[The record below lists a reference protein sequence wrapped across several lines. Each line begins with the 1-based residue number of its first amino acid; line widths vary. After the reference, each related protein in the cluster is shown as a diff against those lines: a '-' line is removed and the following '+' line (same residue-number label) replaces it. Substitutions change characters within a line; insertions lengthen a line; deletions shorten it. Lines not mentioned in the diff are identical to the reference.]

1 MLSLKTE
8 GYAALICGVARDA
21 RDRGSAADV
30 IRSALTLCGRVDED
44 AGLTALT
51 AADLAVIDMLRHS
64 DARVDPDAEDGD
76 RLFLTS
82 TGRLAVRPDGTEPPR
97 DAHPLGAVLLGAE
110 ESADLGARWRS
121 EHEGMG
127 KVLLA
132 LRAELEGEPAEQVL
146 ARIDR
151 IEHAVVHMAPVQ
163 IYVNEHVYSNLGKT
177 SNLPGK
183 SLPAGHE
190 RSVLTVL
197 RGKPV
202 ADWAAE
208 DACFV
213 ACLSIL
219 LQSGPPV
226 RAEEF
231 NGAQIYPARLAR
243 FLRGKALA
251 ADDNLNDCE
260 SPDLGTMER
269 LAVACARQ
277 RAAIESDR
285 LPFRYINGLNLHKR
299 EHHIGAP
306 TLLADMPAG
315 LAAHVSALLGGP
327 PSIDSAH
334 GGTCITDLA
343 ARAGD
348 LAARLVRLPAPDG
361 FGSAFEGALH
371 GFVAAAAE
379 AFAADVAMSRGPQ
392 RWDELRARPAA
403 DPLALG
409 TGDFYCCVAP
419 RQAFTDRFGAD
430 RLGLIRALSA
440 YSARMRFNT
449 WHYLPHTLGVTDR
462 DTDRDWFFAPTMPD
476 LADWS
481 DQHHT
486 GHVVFGVRYAI
497 RVPIGIDYDG
507 RYLPGLYDLRF
518 MRTEPPAFTTADLR
532 QAVAA
537 AIFLRLLYQAMSGYE
552 PTVSDFGKTW
562 YERRYG

>member
-21 RDRGSAADV
+21 RARGSAADV

-44 AGLTALT
+44 VGLAALT
-51 AADLAVIDMLRHS
+51 AADLAVIEVLRHS
-64 DARVDPDAEDGD
+64 DARLDPDAEDGG
-76 RLFLTS
+76 RLFLTN
-82 TGRLAVRPDGTEPPR
+82 TARLAVRPEGTEPPL

-110 ESADLGARWRS
+110 ESADLASRWRS
-121 EHEGMG
+121 ECEGTG
-127 KVLLA
+127 KVLRA
-132 LRAELEGEPAEQVL
+132 LRAELAGEPAEQVL

-151 IEHAVVHMAPVQ
+151 IEHAVMHMAPVQ

-183 SLPAGHE
+183 SLSAGHE

-197 RGKPV
+197 RGKPI
-202 ADWAAE
+202 ADWAPE

-231 NGAQIYPARLAR
+231 NGVQIYPARLAR
-243 FLRGKALA
+243 FLRGEALPA
-251 ADDNLNDCE
+251 GDSLNGCE

-269 LAVACARQ
+269 LAAACARR

-299 EHHIGAP
+299 EQHIGAP
-306 TLLADMPAG
+306 KQLADMPAG
-315 LAAHVSALLGGP
+315 LATHVSALLGGP
-327 PSIDSAH
+327 PIDSAH
-334 GGTCITDLA
+334 GGACITDLA

-348 LAARLVRLPAPDG
+348 LAARLVRMPAPDG
-361 FGSAFEGALH
+361 FGSAFEYVLH
-371 GFVAAAAE
+371 AFVAAAAE

-392 RWDELRARPAA
+392 RWDELRARPIA
-403 DPLALG
+403 DPLALD
-409 TGDFYCCVAP
+409 TGDFFCCVAP
-419 RQAFTDRFGAD
+419 RQAFADRFGAD
-430 RLGLIRALSA
+430 RLGLIRTLSA
-440 YSARMRFNT
+440 YSARMRFNS
-449 WHYLPHTLGVTDR
+449 WHYLPHTLGATDG
-462 DTDRDWFFAPTMPD
+462 DQDRDWFFAPTMPD

-507 RYLPGLYDLRF
+507 RYLPGLCDLRF
-518 MRTEPPAFTTADLR
+518 MRTQPPPFTTADLR

-537 AIFLRLLYQAMSGYE
+537 AKFLRLLYQAISVYE
-552 PTVSDFGKTW
+552 PIVSDFGKTW